1 MQTGGQFEGLDAEQ
15 SIWHGNG
22 LVKWKG
28 GIGGTLLCMGG
39 LRLSASVVEDEGG
52 VRLSTGRSV
61 HN

>member
-1 MQTGGQFEGLDAEQ
+1 M
-15 SIWHGNG
+15 
-22 LVKWKG
+22 KWKG